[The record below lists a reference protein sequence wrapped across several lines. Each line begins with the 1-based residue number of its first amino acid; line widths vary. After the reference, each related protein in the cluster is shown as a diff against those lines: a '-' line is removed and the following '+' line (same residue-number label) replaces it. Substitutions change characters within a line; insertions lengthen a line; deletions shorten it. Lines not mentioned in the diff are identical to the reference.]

1 MHAVLESAFSLMW
14 VVAQWLYH
22 ACLESSSA
30 QATIGQRAVHLTVTD
45 GSGQRISFGRA
56 SGRFFASLLSGV
68 ILGIGYLM
76 VAFTQRKQGLHDM
89 VSGCVVLRSEPEAE
103 LTRILVLRPDER
115 ERLER

>member
-1 MHAVLESAFSLMW
+1 MHAVLESASPSVW
-14 VVAQWLYH
+14 SWRSGCTTPA
-22 ACLESSSA
+22 SSHRLRRPRSA
-30 QATIGQRAVHLTVTD
+30 NGRSISRSPTELD
-45 GSGQRISFGRA
+45 SGSAFGRA